1 VLLCQGCYPG
11 VQSADFVGGS
21 GFATV
26 HGGAATSGFRFTLSP
41 FARVGDVSSADVA
54 LARTRPR
61 WSSQSA
67 PNLVALEGGM
77 LDVFKLTA
85 TPFSVSYS
93 GQAIAIPRTPDVS
106 EVSAAYTGSRFLV
119 AASGMVRPSCS
130 TIAAPWRPSRGVD
143 AGGQVASN
151 GTDFLLTQQQGNQ
164 VIARQVA
171 ADGTVG
177 ASHAWAYD
185 PGSYY
190 HAVQADLERPPLL
203 ADRARLS
210 DHQRQRPPFLASASP
225 VTARSSTEGRD
236 C

>member
-1 VLLCQGCYPG
+1 MHAMLRRYNDSCAAALHTRRL
-11 VQSADFVGGS
+11 ADRIVAGENV
-21 GFATV
+21 T
-26 HGGAATSGFRFTLSP
+26 
-41 FARVGDVSSADVA
+41 ADVA
-54 LARTRPR
+54 LGAH
-61 WSSQSA
+61 A
-67 PNLVALEGGM
+67 PTLVEPVGTNLVALEGGM

-119 AASGMVRPSCS
+119 AASGMVPTFLLDDRG
-130 TIAAPWRPSRGVD
+130 TLAPVAGVD

-190 HAVQADLERPPLL
+190 TRFRLTSPTARPC
-203 ADRARLS
+203 A
-210 DHQRQRPPFLASASP
+210 PPASP
-225 VTARSSTEGRD
+225 SV
-236 C
+236 CC